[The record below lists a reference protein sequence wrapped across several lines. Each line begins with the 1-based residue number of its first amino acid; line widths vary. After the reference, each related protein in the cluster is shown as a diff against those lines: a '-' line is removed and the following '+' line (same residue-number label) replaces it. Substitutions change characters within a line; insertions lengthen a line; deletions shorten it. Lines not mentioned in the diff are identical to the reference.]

1 MPQFDYQQ
9 LCHFVLPEQG
19 GLSVETILK
28 RFLYL
33 TPREIRHAKYIPD
46 GIQKN
51 GVSCRTNAV
60 VQTGDT
66 ITFRYE
72 QKCPHLSEDQVLPVS
87 GDSAGVRILYEDSD
101 LCVADKPS
109 GMVCHASHGHY
120 SDSLTHAA
128 ASLLKTPTAPSELRC
143 IGRLDKDT
151 SGLVL
156 FAKNQLAAAR
166 LSRQRESGALKKEYL
181 ALVHHPFSEETQKET
196 IRLSMEQIPGDDPDS
211 FDPSGKRITKM
222 RICKEGNGLW
232 ATTHY
237 EAVLQDPF
245 WAVVCCRLETGRTH
259 QIRVHLSYLGYPIL
273 GDHLYCNG
281 DPFAYRRLHG
291 EQREMPCSTRSA
303 VDRNDDCPRAC
314 ASAAKDGAA
323 RGQGG
328 KEIVSDLIDRQAL
341 HAFSLTL
348 THPVS
353 GETLHLEA
361 PLPADMLA
369 VIAKLKLKE

>member
-28 RFLYL
+28 RFLHL
-33 TPREIRHAKYIPD
+33 TPREIRHAKYISD

-66 ITFRYE
+66 ITFRYA

-128 ASLLKTPTAPSELRC
+128 ASLLKIPTAPSELRC

-232 ATTHY
+232 AITHY

-259 QIRVHLSYLGYPIL
+259 QIRLHMASIGHPLF
-273 GDHLYCNG
+273 G
-281 DPFAYRRLHG
+281 DPLYGVRDG
-291 EQREMPCSTRSA
+291 GTRA
-303 VDRNDDCPRAC
+303 
-314 ASAAKDGAA
+314 
-323 RGQGG
+323 
-328 KEIVSDLIDRQAL
+328 AL
-341 HAFSLTL
+341 HAWKLHFLQPMTGEPIDL
-348 THPVS
+348 ENIRTHMF
-353 GETLHLEA
+353 
-361 PLPADMLA
+361 D
-369 VIAKLKLKE
+369 

>member
-28 RFLYL
+28 RFLHL
-33 TPREIRHAKYIPD
+33 TPREIRHAKYISD

-128 ASLLKTPTAPSELRC
+128 ASLLKTPGERRAEKR
-143 IGRLDKDT
+143 
-151 SGLVL
+151 
-156 FAKNQLAAAR
+156 
-166 LSRQRESGALKKEYL
+166 
-181 ALVHHPFSEETQKET
+181 
-196 IRLSMEQIPGDDPDS
+196 IPGSGTPSLFRRNAKRNHSS
-211 FDPSGKRITKM
+211 FHGANS
-222 RICKEGNGLW
+222 
-232 ATTHY
+232 
-237 EAVLQDPF
+237 
-245 WAVVCCRLETGRTH
+245 
-259 QIRVHLSYLGYPIL
+259 
-273 GDHLYCNG
+273 
-281 DPFAYRRLHG
+281 RR
-291 EQREMPCSTRSA
+291 
-303 VDRNDDCPRAC
+303 
-314 ASAAKDGAA
+314 
-323 RGQGG
+323 
-328 KEIVSDLIDRQAL
+328 
-341 HAFSLTL
+341 
-348 THPVS
+348 
-353 GETLHLEA
+353 
-361 PLPADMLA
+361 
-369 VIAKLKLKE
+369 

>member
-28 RFLYL
+28 RFLHL
-33 TPREIRHAKYIPD
+33 TPREIHHAKYIPD

-101 LCVADKPS
+101 LCVA
-109 GMVCHASHGHY
+109 
-120 SDSLTHAA
+120 
-128 ASLLKTPTAPSELRC
+128 APSELRC

-259 QIRVHLSYLGYPIL
+259 QIRLHMASIGHPLF
-273 GDHLYCNG
+273 G
-281 DPFAYRRLHG
+281 DPLYGVRDG
-291 EQREMPCSTRSA
+291 GTRA
-303 VDRNDDCPRAC
+303 
-314 ASAAKDGAA
+314 
-323 RGQGG
+323 
-328 KEIVSDLIDRQAL
+328 AL
-341 HAFSLTL
+341 HAWKLHFLQPMTGEPIDL
-348 THPVS
+348 ENIRTHMF
-353 GETLHLEA
+353 
-361 PLPADMLA
+361 D
-369 VIAKLKLKE
+369 

>member
-181 ALVHHPFSEETQKET
+181 AL
-196 IRLSMEQIPGDDPDS
+196 
-211 FDPSGKRITKM
+211 
-222 RICKEGNGLW
+222 
-232 ATTHY
+232 A
-237 EAVLQDPF
+237 
-245 WAVVCCRLETGRTH
+245 
-259 QIRVHLSYLGYPIL
+259 GYP
-273 GDHLYCNG
+273 
-281 DPFAYRRLHG
+281 
-291 EQREMPCSTRSA
+291 
-303 VDRNDDCPRAC
+303 
-314 ASAAKDGAA
+314 
-323 RGQGG
+323 
-328 KEIVSDLIDRQAL
+328 
-341 HAFSLTL
+341 
-348 THPVS
+348 
-353 GETLHLEA
+353 
-361 PLPADMLA
+361 
-369 VIAKLKLKE
+369 

>member
-28 RFLYL
+28 RFLHL

-66 ITFRYE
+66 ITFRYA

-211 FDPSGKRITKM
+211 FDPLGNVSLKCVSVKKGTACGLLHTTRLSFRILSGPSCAAVWKPAARI
-222 RICKEGNGLW
+222 
-232 ATTHY
+232 
-237 EAVLQDPF
+237 
-245 WAVVCCRLETGRTH
+245 
-259 QIRVHLSYLGYPIL
+259 
-273 GDHLYCNG
+273 
-281 DPFAYRRLHG
+281 
-291 EQREMPCSTRSA
+291 RSA
-303 VDRNDDCPRAC
+303 FTWHLLDIHFSEIRSTESATAVPVPRSMPGNC
-314 ASAAKDGAA
+314 TFCS
-323 RGQGG
+323 R
-328 KEIVSDLIDRQAL
+328 
-341 HAFSLTL
+341 
-348 THPVS
+348 
-353 GETLHLEA
+353 
-361 PLPADMLA
+361 
-369 VIAKLKLKE
+369 

>member
-1 MPQFDYQQ
+1 MPNIFRMEFRKTVFPAAQMQ
-9 LCHFVLPEQG
+9 LSRL
-19 GLSVETILK
+19 
-28 RFLYL
+28 
-33 TPREIRHAKYIPD
+33 EIRSLFD
-46 GIQKN
+46 MRRS
-51 GVSCRTNAV
+51 V
-60 VQTGDT
+60 
-66 ITFRYE
+66 
-72 QKCPHLSEDQVLPVS
+72 PHLSEDQVLPVS

-259 QIRVHLSYLGYPIL
+259 QILSFTWHLLT
-273 GDHLYCNG
+273 
-281 DPFAYRRLHG
+281 
-291 EQREMPCSTRSA
+291 STFSEIRSTESATA
-303 VDRNDDCPRAC
+303 VARA
-314 ASAAKDGAA
+314 ALPAGNALSAAD
-323 RGQGG
+323 
-328 KEIVSDLIDRQAL
+328 DRR
-341 HAFSLTL
+341 TN
-348 THPVS
+348 
-353 GETLHLEA
+353 
-361 PLPADMLA
+361 
-369 VIAKLKLKE
+369 

>member
-1 MPQFDYQQ
+1 MPNIFRMEFRKTVFPAARMQSFRLEIQSLFDMSRSVPTFPKIRFCRYQ
-9 LCHFVLPEQG
+9 VILPAYG
-19 GLSVETILK
+19 FSMRTVISV
-28 RFLYL
+28 
-33 TPREIRHAKYIPD
+33 
-46 GIQKN
+46 
-51 GVSCRTNAV
+51 S
-60 VQTGDT
+60 QTS
-66 ITFRYE
+66 
-72 QKCPHLSEDQVLPVS
+72 HPVW
-87 GDSAGVRILYEDSD
+87 SAT
-101 LCVADKPS
+101 
-109 GMVCHASHGHY
+109 SHGHY
-120 SDSLTHAA
+120 SDSPTHAA

-259 QIRVHLSYLGYPIL
+259 QIRLHMASIGHPLF
-273 GDHLYCNG
+273 G
-281 DPFAYRRLHG
+281 DPLYGVRDG
-291 EQREMPCSTRSA
+291 GTRA
-303 VDRNDDCPRAC
+303 
-314 ASAAKDGAA
+314 
-323 RGQGG
+323 
-328 KEIVSDLIDRQAL
+328 AL
-341 HAFSLTL
+341 HAWKLHFLQPMTGEPIDL
-348 THPVS
+348 ENIRTHMF
-353 GETLHLEA
+353 
-361 PLPADMLA
+361 D
-369 VIAKLKLKE
+369 

>member
-181 ALVHHPFSEETQKET
+181 ALVHHPFSEETQKKPFVFPWSKFQEMT
-196 IRLSMEQIPGDDPDS
+196 LILSIRLGNVSLKCVSVKKGTACGLLHTTRLS
-211 FDPSGKRITKM
+211 FRTLSGPS
-222 RICKEGNGLW
+222 C
-232 ATTHY
+232 A
-237 EAVLQDPF
+237 AVWKP
-245 WAVVCCRLETGRTH
+245 
-259 QIRVHLSYLGYPIL
+259 
-273 GDHLYCNG
+273 
-281 DPFAYRRLHG
+281 
-291 EQREMPCSTRSA
+291 
-303 VDRNDDCPRAC
+303 
-314 ASAAKDGAA
+314 AA
-323 RGQGG
+323 RIRYAFTWHLLDIHFS
-328 KEIVSDLIDRQAL
+328 EIRSTESATAV
-341 HAFSLTL
+341 
-348 THPVS
+348 PVPRS
-353 GETLHLEA
+353 MPGNCTFCSR
-361 PLPADMLA
+361 
-369 VIAKLKLKE
+369 

>member
-1 MPQFDYQQ
+1 
-9 LCHFVLPEQG
+9 
-19 GLSVETILK
+19 
-28 RFLYL
+28 
-33 TPREIRHAKYIPD
+33 
-46 GIQKN
+46 
-51 GVSCRTNAV
+51 
-60 VQTGDT
+60 
-66 ITFRYE
+66 
-72 QKCPHLSEDQVLPVS
+72 
-87 GDSAGVRILYEDSD
+87 
-101 LCVADKPS
+101 
-109 GMVCHASHGHY
+109 MVCHASHGHY

-259 QIRVHLSYLGYPIL
+259 QIRLHMASIGHPLF
-273 GDHLYCNG
+273 G
-281 DPFAYRRLHG
+281 DPLYGVRDG
-291 EQREMPCSTRSA
+291 GTRA
-303 VDRNDDCPRAC
+303 
-314 ASAAKDGAA
+314 
-323 RGQGG
+323 
-328 KEIVSDLIDRQAL
+328 AL
-341 HAFSLTL
+341 HDWKLHFLQPMTGEPIDL
-348 THPVS
+348 ENIRTHMF
-353 GETLHLEA
+353 
-361 PLPADMLA
+361 D
-369 VIAKLKLKE
+369 